1 MTNVVGMNA
10 IVTIDEGGV
19 TITPTHGVHGGTTRT
34 IAWADVGG
42 VTIAPAAFGAR
53 PKLMIAEKGGTPP
66 SMVIVPVGKDEEF
79 AALKAEMVR
88 RVVGAGAPL
97 LQPGDSVLVANGV
110 DEGRRDSASL
120 RAVHGTHLLVTLEDG
135 TDRWV
140 AREDVTRA

>member
-10 IVTIDEGGV
+10 IVMLDDNGV
-19 TITPTHGVHGGTTRT
+19 TVTQVHGGAMRT
-34 IAWADVGG
+34 IAWTGVGG

-53 PKLMIAEKGGTPP
+53 PKLVIAEKGGAEPV
-66 SMVIVPVGKDEEF
+66 MVIVPMGKDEEF

-97 LQPGDSVLVANGV
+97 LQPGDSVLVSK
-110 DEGRRDSASL
+110 EGRRDSASL

-140 AREDVTRA
+140 ERDEVTRA

>member
-10 IVTIDEGGV
+10 IVELDDAGV
-19 TITPTHGVHGGTTRT
+19 SITQVHGGETKT
-34 IAWADVGG
+34 IAWSAVGG

-53 PKLMIAEKGGTPP
+53 PKLVIAEKGGAAP
-66 SMVIVPVGKDEEF
+66 SSVIVPVGKDEEF
-79 AALKAEMVR
+79 GALKAEMVR

-97 LQPGDSVLVANGV
+97 LQPGDSVLVSNGATS
-110 DEGRRDSASL
+110 GRRDSASL

-140 AREDVTRA
+140 ERDDVTRA

>member
-1 MTNVVGMNA
+1 MTNGVGMNA
-10 IVTIDEGGV
+10 IVSLDEAAV
-19 TITPTHGVHGGTTRT
+19 TITQVIGGATKT
-34 IAWADVGG
+34 IAWTDVGG

-53 PKLMIAEKGGTPP
+53 PKLVVAEKGGAVP
-66 SMVIVPVGKDEEF
+66 STVIVPVGKDEEF

-97 LQPGDSVLVANGV
+97 FQPGDAVLVSS
-110 DEGRRDSASL
+110 EGRRDSASL

-140 AREDVTRA
+140 DRDEVTHAS

>member
-1 MTNVVGMNA
+1 MTNLVGVNA
-10 IVTIDEGGV
+10 TVTLDEDGITIDPLHLGERKSIGW
-19 TITPTHGVHGGTTRT
+19 R
-34 IAWADVGG
+34 DVGG

-53 PKLMIAEKGGTPP
+53 PKLVITEKGSSAPSFVVVPP
-66 SMVIVPVGKDEEF
+66 GKEEAF

-97 LQPGDSVLVANGV
+97 FQPGDSVVV
-110 DEGRRDSASL
+110 GRRDSASL

-140 AREDVTRA
+140 ERDDVSHA

>member
-1 MTNVVGMNA
+1 MNKVVGMNA
-10 IVTIDEGGV
+10 VVMLDDAGV
-19 TITPTHGVHGGTTRT
+19 MITQVHGGATKT
-34 IAWADVGG
+34 IAWSDVGG

-53 PKLMIAEKGGTPP
+53 PKLVVAEKGGGTP
-66 SMVIVPVGKDEEF
+66 STVIVPVGKDEEF

-97 LQPGDSVLVANGV
+97 FQPGDSVVVANGA
-110 DEGRRDSASL
+110 RRDSANL

-140 AREDVTRA
+140 EREDVSRA

>member
-1 MTNVVGMNA
+1 MNKVVGVNA
-10 IVTIDEGGV
+10 FVMLDDAGV
-19 TITPTHGVHGGTTRT
+19 TITQVHGGAMKT
-34 IAWADVGG
+34 IAWSDVGG

-53 PKLMIAEKGGTPP
+53 PKLVVAEKGGATP
-66 SMVIVPVGKDEEF
+66 STVIVPVGKDEDF

-97 LQPGDSVLVANGV
+97 FQPGDAVVVSNG
-110 DEGRRDSASL
+110 GRRDSASL

-140 AREDVTRA
+140 EREDVSRS

>member
-10 IVTIDEGGV
+10 IVALDDGGV
-19 TITPTHGVHGGTTRT
+19 TVTQVHGGATKT
-34 IAWADVGG
+34 IAWTEVGG

-53 PKLMIAEKGGTPP
+53 PKLVIAAKGGGEPV
-66 SMVIVPVGKDEEF
+66 MVIVPMGKDEDF

-97 LQPGDSVLVANGV
+97 LQPGDAVLVANA
-110 DEGRRDSASL
+110 GRRDSASL

-140 AREDVTRA
+140 ERDEVTRA

>member
-1 MTNVVGMNA
+1 MTKVVGMNSV
-10 IVTIDEGGV
+10 VTLDDAGV
-19 TITPTHGVHGGTTRT
+19 TITPVHVGETKT
-34 IAWADVGG
+34 IAWSAVGG

-53 PKLMIAEKGGTPP
+53 PKLVIAEKGGAPP
-66 SMVIVPVGKDEEF
+66 STVVVPAWKDEEF

-97 LQPGDSVLVANGV
+97 FQPGDSVLVSSP
-110 DEGRRDSASL
+110 GRRDSASL

-140 AREDVTRA
+140 ERADVTHAT